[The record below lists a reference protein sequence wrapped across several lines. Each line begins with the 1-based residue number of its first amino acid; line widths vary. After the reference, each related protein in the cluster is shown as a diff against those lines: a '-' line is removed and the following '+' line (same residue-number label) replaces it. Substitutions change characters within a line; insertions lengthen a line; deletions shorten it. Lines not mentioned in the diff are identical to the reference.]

1 MRTTLPYPQV
11 LRCPLGNVE
20 EDECGVQHNPE
31 PGYED
36 HHYGCECDGCVRW
49 YWLLGS

>member
-1 MRTTLPYPQV
+1 MRYPTV
-11 LRCPLGNVE
+11 KVCTVPKE
-20 EDECGVQHNPE
+20 EECHEEHNPL

-36 HHYGCECDGCVRW
+36 HHYGCECDGCMQW